1 MKMKNTLAVVNT
13 TFSYL
18 KRQRGIHLA
27 EYRVTNIIIFIEWV
41 DIFTYN
47 ILWILA
53 SGLFKLYRQLHM
65 NCV

>member
-1 MKMKNTLAVVNT
+1 MGR
-13 TFSYL
+13 YIYI
-18 KRQRGIHLA
+18 QRGIHLA